1 MVCTGFAPR
10 IRTLRVREISKVHV
24 WEYRFLERFESSVAQ
39 VRVDRVGGAHRVNG
53 RGVRG

>member
-24 WEYRFLERFESSVAQ
+24 WEYRFLERFESSVA
-39 VRVDRVGGAHRVNG
+39 
-53 RGVRG
+53 